1 MSAFWSTEVRSLGQY
16 PSDLGCVCVSEAPKS
31 TIFEQIMQF
40 YLDFGCPKT
49 GKHISPGRLWFRN
62 APMVPLPMDS
72 AAFQGVTRTPWTLVS
87 GGFKGSSSSM
97 LKKNS
102 IFGCQNQIPAD
113 EISVFRWMADMFSMF
128 GREFTVNFIL
138 FGTLFS
144 LVGQIWSVPSV
155 GPPDDRCNG
164 VTQSRPRNTSRT
176 SRRWSRYVALGLPH

>member
-72 AAFQGVTRTPWTLVS
+72 AAFLGVTRTPWTLVS

-97 LKKNS
+97 LKKLD
-102 IFGCQNQIPAD
+102 IRLPK
-113 EISVFRWMADMFSMF
+113 
-128 GREFTVNFIL
+128 
-138 FGTLFS
+138 
-144 LVGQIWSVPSV
+144 
-155 GPPDDRCNG
+155 PDSC
-164 VTQSRPRNTSRT
+164 
-176 SRRWSRYVALGLPH
+176 